1 MSNRTGQLHVV
12 ATPIGNLG
20 DISNRACEILA
31 SVDHIA
37 AEDTRHSRQLLQR
50 LGIRGAL
57 ISLHEHNETERIE
70 LIRRWLE
77 AGESVAL
84 VSDAGTP
91 LISDPGYRLVRALHA
106 AGYPVLTV
114 PGPSSITA
122 ALSIAGLPT
131 DRFFFEGFLPP
142 KAGPR
147 YRRLEA
153 LADAAHTL
161 VFLEAGRRLVATLE
175 AMVAVFGAAR
185 EAAVCR
191 ELTKRF
197 ETTRTDSLS
206 NLLAWVKADSD
217 QVRGEFV
224 LVVGPPLQTSPNEA
238 AAVPAADE
246 LVRML
251 RQEGMGARS
260 TARVVARLTGAS
272 VNSLYRRAAGEDA
285 ETDE

>member
-20 DISNRACEILA
+20 DISARACEILA

-50 LGIRGAL
+50 LGIKGAL
-57 ISLHEHNETERIE
+57 VSLHEHNETERIE
-70 LIRRWLE
+70 RVLGWLD

-84 VSDAGTP
+84 ISDAGTP

-106 AGYPVLTV
+106 AGYPVLAV
-114 PGPSSITA
+114 PGPSSVIA

-131 DRFFFEGFLPP
+131 DRFFYEGFLPP
-142 KAGPR
+142 RAGPR
-147 YRRLEA
+147 RRRLEA
-153 LADAAHTL
+153 LASAGHTL
-161 VFLEAGRRLVATLE
+161 VFLEAGRRVLATLE
-175 AMVAVFGAAR
+175 VMVDVFGGER
-185 EAAVCR
+185 ESAVCR

-206 NLLAWVKADSD
+206 NLLEWVQADSD

-224 LVVGPPLQTSPNEA
+224 LVVGPPPQAPSPEA
-238 AAVPAADE
+238 VSIPAAEE

-251 RQEGMGARS
+251 RREGLGARS
-260 TARVVARLTGAS
+260 TARVVARLTGES
-272 VNSLYRRAAGEDA
+272 TNNLYRQATEEDRDTK
-285 ETDE
+285 E